1 MIMKN
6 SVTDELVNKMYHLT
20 KALDIAKGVI
30 DTLQVENDKL
40 KTLLE
45 DINSNQSH
53 DYAGVA

>member
-1 MIMKN
+1 MKN